1 MVLYLDLADRQRREA
16 HEEIGLPP
24 RSEDV
29 YNVAVLEP
37 IVTVMPVGAMWKHH
51 IIVTRE
57 SVLIPPSHHSSSH
70 GKELGRVRSL
80 S

>member
-1 MVLYLDLADRQRREA
+1 MSTDKQRREA

-24 RSEDV
+24 RAGGI

-57 SVLIPPSHHSSSH
+57 SSRSSRHILLGLCTPISWVH
-70 GKELGRVRSL
+70 GG
-80 S
+80 